1 MKQYTMRLDLNHQRP
16 VVMLKNGLTA
26 LLDTGA
32 YIPIWT
38 DDEKILV
45 SRLGAK
51 LIQRDVPISGF
62 GGSTC
67 GNMYKVTM
75 DIGGILY
82 PELHIVANNEL
93 NVSFNF
99 IISATMFIMG
109 RKIETIT
116 LTDEE
121 CTYLETQTRA
131 RTIQAHVA
139 LDDIDVSEE
148 VIVDTLPI
156 KKLS

>member
-1 MKQYTMRLDLNHQRP
+1 MRLDLNHQRP

-51 LIQRDVPISGF
+51 LIQRDVPISGL

-67 GNMYKVTM
+67 GNMYKV
-75 DIGGILY
+75 
-82 PELHIVANNEL
+82 
-93 NVSFNF
+93 
-99 IISATMFIMG
+99 ISEI
-109 RKIETIT
+109 
-116 LTDEE
+116 
-121 CTYLETQTRA
+121 
-131 RTIQAHVA
+131 
-139 LDDIDVSEE
+139 
-148 VIVDTLPI
+148 
-156 KKLS
+156 

>member
-67 GNMYKVTM
+67 
-75 DIGGILY
+75 
-82 PELHIVANNEL
+82 
-93 NVSFNF
+93 
-99 IISATMFIMG
+99 
-109 RKIETIT
+109 
-116 LTDEE
+116 
-121 CTYLETQTRA
+121 
-131 RTIQAHVA
+131 
-139 LDDIDVSEE
+139 
-148 VIVDTLPI
+148 
-156 KKLS
+156 